1 MNRNSSLPDTRERV
15 RLARQEAYRD
25 AILEAAERVFA
36 ERGFAAAKVQEIA
49 EAAGVATGTVYAIF
63 PGKRELYRAVHRHN
77 LDELAKRYAEVPSEG
92 SCRQLL
98 LGRVEAAAR
107 FLTERPHYLRVYLR
121 EAGRWGF
128 DSSELPAGATAF
140 IDLDLYRRGVV
151 GGELVDEDPE
161 LLQSLA
167 MSANQVFFHHWL
179 KTGMREPA
187 DALIERLRAHYR
199 RAIFREPAAPE

>member
-1 MNRNSSLPDTRERV
+1 VAGEARVSETRERV
-15 RLARQEAYRD
+15 RQARHEAYRD
-25 AILEAAERVFA
+25 AILTAAEGVFA

-63 PGKRELYRAVHRHN
+63 PGKRELYRAVHRYN
-77 LDELAKRYAEVPSEG
+77 LDELVKRYAELPSDG
-92 SCRQLL
+92 SCRELL

-107 FLTERPHYLRVYLR
+107 FLTERPNYLRVYLR

-128 DSSELPAGATAF
+128 DSSELPAGASAF
-140 IDLDLYRRGVV
+140 IDADLYRRGVAE
-151 GGELVDEDPE
+151 GELVDEDPE

-167 MSANQVFFHHWL
+167 MSTNQVYFHHWQ

-187 DALIERLRAHYR
+187 DALIERLRAHYQ
-199 RAIFREPAAPE
+199 RAIFRSA

>member
-1 MNRNSSLPDTRERV
+1 MNRNSRPTRERV
-15 RLARQEAYRD
+15 RRARQEAYRD

-36 ERGFAAAKVQEIA
+36 ERGYGAAKVQEIA
-49 EAAGVATGTVYAIF
+49 EAAGVATGTVYASF

-77 LDELAKRYAEVPSEG
+77 LDELAKRYAEVPGEG
-92 SCRQLL
+92 SCRERL
-98 LGRVEAAAR
+98 LGRVEVAAR

-128 DSSELPAGATAF
+128 DSSELPEGATAF
-140 IDLDLYRRGVV
+140 IDEDLYRRGVAE
-151 GGELVDEDPE
+151 GELVDEDPA

-167 MSANQVFFHHWL
+167 MSANQVFFHHWQ

-187 DALIERLRAHYR
+187 EDLIERLRAHYR
-199 RAIFREPAAPE
+199 RAIFR